1 MKRNAFS
8 VVLCTNENMFKHLN
22 IVMMLI
28 IPLCRVDFFPPGL
41 TRNFN
46 TIQTTHF
53 SAGMRKWFFL
63 GSE

>member
-28 IPLCRVDFFPPGL
+28 IPLCRVDFFPPWAYKK
-41 TRNFN
+41 F
-46 TIQTTHF
+46 
-53 SAGMRKWFFL
+53 
-63 GSE
+63 